1 MASAINRI
9 GFRFTV
15 GNQGS
20 KKIWSTIVRNG
31 TNSKSYFTYTPQ
43 VSQILDREPKWVSAD
58 EAVQCIKSGDTVFVG
73 GAASTPIE
81 VLRSMTDHGKQ
92 KQLKNVR
99 VCSMHTEFESPYS
112 EPECA
117 DIFRPTAFF
126 ISANLRK
133 CINEGRGDAIPLFLH
148 DIPYLFERKL
158 IPVDVSI
165 ITVSPPDH
173 HGFCSLGTSVDC
185 IRSALSHSKVIIAQV
200 NKHMPRTFGEAIIHQ
215 SHIDFAVKHDRELPV
230 HGDKAPTA
238 TESAIGKHIADNL
251 VEDGAT
257 LQMGIGAIP
266 DATLSCLKDHKDLGI
281 HSEMF
286 SIGVIDLV
294 RSGVITNHN
303 KKLDRGLIVTSFLMG
318 NQKLYDFVDNNPL
331 ICMRQVS
338 YTNNVHIISQQP
350 KMTAINSCI
359 EVDLT
364 GQIVSGSIGYRMYSG
379 YGGQVDFIRGAAEGF
394 DGKGKP
400 IIALGSV
407 NPKTKDERGVPTSK
421 IVPIIKEGATVV
433 TTSAHAHYVVTEF
446 GVASLFGKSLRQRAH
461 ALINVAHP
469 DHREWLE
476 KASFD
481 RLKVMPSA

>member
-1 MASAINRI
+1 
-9 GFRFTV
+9 
-15 GNQGS
+15 
-20 KKIWSTIVRNG
+20 
-31 TNSKSYFTYTPQ
+31 
-43 VSQILDREPKWVSAD
+43 
-58 EAVQCIKSGDTVFVG
+58 
-73 GAASTPIE
+73 
-81 VLRSMTDHGKQ
+81 MTDHGKQ
-92 KQLKNVR
+92 KQLKDIR
-99 VCSMHTEFESPYS
+99 VCSIHTEFESPYS
-112 EPECA
+112 APECEG
-117 DIFRPTAFF
+117 IFRPMAFF
-126 ISANLRK
+126 ISANMRK
-133 CINEGRGDAIPLFLH
+133 CMNEGRGDAVPIFLH
-148 DIPYLFERKL
+148 DIPYLFERKI

-185 IRSALSHSKVIIAQV
+185 VRSAISNSKIIIAQV
-200 NKHMPRTFGEAIIHQ
+200 NKCMPRTFGEAIIHQ
-215 SHIDFAVKHDRELPV
+215 SHIDYAVRLDRELPA
-230 HGDKAPTA
+230 HEHKDANPTEA
-238 TESAIGKHIADNL
+238 AIGKHIADNL

-266 DATLSCLKDHKDLGI
+266 DAVLNGLKNHKDLGI

-286 SIGVIDLV
+286 SLGVIDLV

-303 KKLDRGLIVTSFLMG
+303 KKLDQGLIVTSFLMG
-318 NQKLYDFVDNNPL
+318 NKKLYDFVDNNPL
-331 ICMRQVS
+331 ISMRQVT

-364 GQIVSGSIGYRMYSG
+364 GQIVSGSIGYRLYSG
-379 YGGQVDFIRGAAEGF
+379 YGGQVDFIRGAAEGL

-407 NPKTKDERGVPTSK
+407 NPKTKDERGLPSSK
-421 IVPIIKEGATVV
+421 IVPKIKEGATVV
-433 TTSAHAHYVVTEF
+433 TTSAHVHYVVTEF

-476 KASFD
+476 KAAFD